1 MGEKAGL
8 SFLHPTILR
17 SPGYLVTSVGLW
29 SLRNAADFSVRGQVA
44 GQNEGQGAGAL
55 ALSLSLAGHRAI

>member
-1 MGEKAGL
+1 ML
-8 SFLHPTILR
+8 FR
-17 SPGYLVTSVGLW
+17 SGYLVTSVGLW